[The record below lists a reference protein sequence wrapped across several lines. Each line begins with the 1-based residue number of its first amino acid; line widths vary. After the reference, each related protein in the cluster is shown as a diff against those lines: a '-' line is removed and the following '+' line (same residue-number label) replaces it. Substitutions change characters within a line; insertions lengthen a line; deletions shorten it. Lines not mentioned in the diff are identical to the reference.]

1 MYDVSVFIGRFQP
14 FHKGHLHN
22 ILKALTLS
30 KRIIINIGSSY
41 CASNI
46 KNPFSFE
53 QRKQMIEADL
63 DILGI
68 DLSLVEIEPLADYYY
83 QEQKWEDDLRANVN
97 KHTEFNDSIVVVG
110 HEKDA
115 SSYYLKSFSEWDY
128 LSVDNYKK
136 FNATTFRKQYY
147 KGTILAEYMCCEDPT
162 AGTYK
167 MLQEFM
173 LTDQYHLLKEE
184 NQLVVDYKTKWAFAP
199 HKPIFVTVDALVVVN
214 NHVLLIQ
221 RKQAPGKNLW
231 ALPGGFLDHGEF
243 IAQAIVR
250 ELYEETNIDI
260 STEQLALANRGNF
273 VFDYP
278 SRSIRGQTITHVGLF
293 VLDGYN
299 SLPNIAPADDAK
311 GAKWIDIKSIVENMY
326 DKMFDD
332 HYQIITILLEQ
343 CGKVL

>member
-30 KRIIINIGSSY
+30 KRIIINVGSSY

-97 KHTEFNDSIVVVG
+97 KHAEFNDSIVVVG

-136 FNATTFRKQYY
+136 FNATNFRKQYY

-167 MLQEFM
+167 MLREFM

-184 NQLVVDYKTKWAFAP
+184 NQLVVDYKAKWAFAP

-231 ALPGGFLDHGEF
+231 ALPGGFLEHGEF

-293 VLDGYN
+293 VLEGYN

-332 HYQIITILLEQ
+332 HYQIINILLEQ